1 MWAIAPTF
9 AVLFVAA
16 QPVILVVL
24 GHQWRAAAP
33 VFQILVISALAQPL
47 FQLTIWSLVSR
58 GQSAQLLRLWII
70 MSAIMVG
77 SFVVGLPFG
86 IKGVALSGSLAQ
98 IAMLPWILKSTFR
111 GTNLTLNRIGH
122 AIVCPILLSLAGI
135 CSTELVLRPLA
146 PQRIVSQL
154 IVIALGFAAVFS
166 FSALIPPVRKEVM
179 SFRELWA
186 ELRFSRQL
194 A

>member
-1 MWAIAPTF
+1 M
-9 AVLFVAA
+9 
-16 QPVILVVL
+16 
-24 GHQWRAAAP
+24 
-33 VFQILVISALAQPL
+33 
-47 FQLTIWSLVSR
+47 
-58 GQSAQLLRLWII
+58 I

-86 IKGVALSGSLAQ
+86 IKGVALSGSLVQ
-98 IAMLPWILKSTFR
+98 IAMIPWILKSAFR
-111 GTNLTLNRIGH
+111 GTNLTLNRVWH

-154 IVIALGFAAVFS
+154 IVVALGFAAVFS
-166 FSALIPPVRKEVM
+166 FSALIPSVRKEVM
-179 SFRELWA
+179 SFRELWG
-186 ELRFSRQL
+186 ELRFSRQF